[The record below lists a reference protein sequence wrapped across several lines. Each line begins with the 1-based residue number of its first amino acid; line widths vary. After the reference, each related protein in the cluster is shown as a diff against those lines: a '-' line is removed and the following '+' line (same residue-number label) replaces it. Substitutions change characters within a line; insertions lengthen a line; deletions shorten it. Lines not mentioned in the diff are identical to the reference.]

1 MFSFRDIVHNMTQ
14 IPASKYMFKV
24 NNRNTGASCEIYSK
38 LTLKTPERCQRH
50 RSDIF
55 IINFEHIW
63 HLVALFLLLTLSR

>member
-38 LTLKTPERCQRH
+38 LTLKTPERRQ
-50 RSDIF
+50 
-55 IINFEHIW
+55 
-63 HLVALFLLLTLSR
+63 